1 MTAIPDSFSPTRHL
15 VTEIPGP
22 RSLELMARRQRA
34 IPSGVGTTL
43 PVFVTRAGP
52 GILEDVDGNR
62 LIDFGSGISTTNVG
76 NSAPL
81 VVAAIAEQAALF
93 THTCF
98 QVTPYAGYVEVCER
112 LNELTPGSH
121 EKRSFLVNSGA
132 EAVENAVKVA
142 RYATGRPGVVAFDHG
157 FHGRTLLALTL
168 TGKVHPY
175 KQGFGPFVPEIYRA
189 PYSDP
194 FRETGRLGDT
204 ITMLETTVGAETIAA
219 VLVEPIAGEG
229 GVVVPEPGWL
239 TGLADWCRERGILL
253 IADEVQTG
261 FGRTGAWFACE
272 HEGVVPDLI
281 TTAKSL
287 GGGLPI
293 GGITGRAEI
302 MDAVHSGGLGGTFGG
317 NPVACAAA
325 LAAIRIIELEG
336 LLARARALGETMLR
350 RLRRLSAGVPA
361 IGHVRGR
368 GAMVGIE
375 FVGGDGIAPDR
386 ETTGRVLHRCH
397 QDGLMVLSAGTYG
410 NVIRLLP
417 PLVISDDLLDE
428 GLDILERAVTA
439 A

>member
-1 MTAIPDSFSPTRHL
+1 MTSIPDIVSPTRHL
-15 VTEIPGP
+15 ATEIPGP
-22 RSLELMARRQRA
+22 RSLELMARRKLA

-81 VVAAIAEQAALF
+81 VVAAIQEQAALF

-98 QVTPYAGYVEVCER
+98 QVTPYASYVEVCER
-112 LNELTPGSH
+112 LNELTPGDH
-121 EKRSFLVNSGA
+121 EKRSYLVNSGA

-142 RYATGRPGVVAFDHG
+142 RYATGRPGIVAFDHG
-157 FHGRTLLALTL
+157 FHGRTLLTMTL
-168 TGKVHPY
+168 TGKAHPY
-175 KQGFGPFVPEIYRA
+175 KQGFGPFAPEIHRA
-189 PYSDP
+189 PCSDP

-204 ITMLETTVGAETIAA
+204 ITMLETTVGAESIAA

-239 TGLADWCRERGILL
+239 SGLAEWCRERGILL

-302 MDAVHSGGLGGTFGG
+302 MDSVHAGGLGGTFGG
-317 NPVACAAA
+317 NPMACAAA
-325 LAAIRIIELEG
+325 LAAIRTIESEG
-336 LLARARALGETMLR
+336 LLARARAIGETMMR
-350 RLRRLSAGVPA
+350 RLRRLSAAMPA
-361 IGHVRGR
+361 VGHVRGR

-375 FVGGDGIAPDR
+375 FVVGDGLAPDR
-386 ETTGRVLHRCH
+386 ELAGRVLRRCH
-397 QDGLMVLSAGTYG
+397 QEGLLVLSAGTYG

-417 PLVISDDLLDE
+417 PLVISDQLLDE
-428 GLDILERAVTA
+428 GLGILERAVTA